1 MKFSIRDILWLTLLA
16 ALAVSWWLDRCSRS
30 LDRQILR
37 QELFAE
43 QRALARA
50 RVSEIDKQVELVA
63 AKVREAE
70 RDAAE
75 HARVTTQRPAA
86 PSP

>member
-16 ALAVSWWLDRCSRS
+16 ALAVGWWLDRRSIS
-30 LDRQILR
+30 LDRQLLR

-50 RVSEIDKQVELVA
+50 RVAEIDKQVELLA
-63 AKVREAE
+63 AKVREAQCE
-70 RDAAE
+70 AAE
-75 HARVTTQRPAA
+75 HARATIHRPAA